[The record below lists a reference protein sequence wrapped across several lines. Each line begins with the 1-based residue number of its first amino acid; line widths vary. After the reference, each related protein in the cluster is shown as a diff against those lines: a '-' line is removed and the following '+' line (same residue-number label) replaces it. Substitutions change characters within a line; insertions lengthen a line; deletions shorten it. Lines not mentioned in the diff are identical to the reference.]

1 MSDNST
7 CFVISDIFQ
16 NDAIGL
22 CAGINLNKI
31 LNSIVLH
38 RTFKILL
45 VDSWL
50 QEHRVALG
58 LGPVGQLTSAA

>member
-38 RTFKILL
+38 RTFKICLWIPGFKNIGWPL
-45 VDSWL
+45 AWA
-50 QEHRVALG
+50 Q
-58 LGPVGQLTSAA
+58 SAN